1 MVDIHKIGTFLC
13 AAETLNFS
21 EAAKQLHLSQ
31 PTVSHQIKMLE
42 KEMGVTLFKRTNIG
56 LELTEAGRVLLPW
69 ARRLMNDTKNLQAI
83 MLSIQDDVVGEL
95 RISCSTTAGK
105 YILPLLADA
114 LLPALSKYYGSH
126 PGLRT

>member
-1 MVDIHKIGTFLC
+1 MVDINKIGTFLC

-31 PTVSHQIKMLE
+31 PTVSHHIKMLE
-42 KEMGVTLFKRTNIG
+42 QEMGVVLFMRTNIG

-69 ARRLMNDTKNLQAI
+69 ARRLLHDTNNMQA
-83 MLSIQDDVVGEL
+83 MMSSIQEDVVGEL

-105 YILPLLADA
+105 YV
-114 LLPALSKYYGSH
+114 
-126 PGLRT
+126 